1 MSQYAPCNRPL
12 LRDQL
17 KAYADRQLPY
27 MLRRQV
33 RRHLGQCAS
42 CREELAD
49 MENFSRQLRS
59 DGEAQNVPLAADL
72 RARILASVPAGKPI
86 AAGKRRHP
94 LTPLRRPLY
103 LWGAGA
109 TALVAWFALYPTLSR
124 YNRGVSVSSSVQQ
137 IGTASAMYTQDYH
150 ASQKSALPEDMYAPS
165 PTGTPHEAAPLLPS
179 ADESASL
186 ASKQATSSSKHVF
199 APSAPQVPK
208 AQNDG
213 YVQSGDAGNTKSMG
227 DVTRDH
233 GLEKKVA
240 KWVWP
245 QTRTLSGTYNGSV
258 GGAHSKSVRV
268 GGLTLAEELEPVER
282 TVHREGD
289 ITVQVD
295 KVEQISEQI
304 AGIAQGTGGFI
315 ASTQLTTEENSLKSA
330 TLVLKVPV
338 ARFDSTLAA
347 VSHLGEVKA
356 KNISGEDLTEKM
368 SDEQAQQN
376 VLQDDAN
383 MILAKIKDG
392 QGRRAQNEEQ
402 LRQLRVKVAQTKA
415 RLVLLKKL
423 GALSTIT
430 VNLNEKP
437 LPAPPPPPPPAT
449 GLMADVHDTMQ
460 DALHSL
466 TQAAHMPI
474 LLLIWMIAYAPL
486 WVMIYLGYRYMSRT
500 RYRLR

>member
-12 LRDQL
+12 LREQL

-27 MLRRQV
+27 VLRQKI

-42 CREELAD
+42 CREELTD
-49 MENFSRQLRS
+49 MENISRQLHS
-59 DGEAQNVPLAADL
+59 DGDAQNVPLAADL
-72 RARILASVPAGKPI
+72 RARILAGVPVGTPSKADRK
-86 AAGKRRHP
+86 RHP
-94 LTPLRRPLY
+94 LTPVRRPLY
-103 LWGAGA
+103 IWGAGA
-109 TALVAWFALYPTLSR
+109 TALIAWFALYPTLSR
-124 YNRGVSVSSSVQQ
+124 YNHSAAVLSNAKQ
-137 IGTASAMYTQDYH
+137 IGSANMMYTQDYDE
-150 ASQKSALPEDMYAPS
+150 SQKTDKGGYKYAPS
-165 PTGTPHEAAPLLPS
+165 GQQVEAASSPAPGIPPIV
-179 ADESASL
+179 ATRGASPQTE
-186 ASKQATSSSKHVF
+186 AS
-199 APSAPQVPK
+199 APSLQSHRKEIV
-208 AQNDG
+208 QN
-213 YVQSGDAGNTKSMG
+213 GDAGSVDYYQDAG
-227 DVTRDH
+227 V
-233 GLEKKVA
+233 E
-240 KWVWP
+240 P
-245 QTRTLSGTYNGSV
+245 QKHKALRAQMLSESESTLHRP
-258 GGAHSKSVRV
+258 GGADRAKTPSR
-268 GGLTLAEELEPVER
+268 TTFTIDRAEDVEPVER
-282 TVHREGD
+282 TVHHEGD

-295 KVEQISEQI
+295 KVEQISEQV
-304 AGIAQGTGGFI
+304 AGIAQGTGGFV
-315 ASTQLTTEENSLKSA
+315 ASTQLTTEENSSKSA

-347 VSHLGEVKA
+347 VSHLGEVKG
-356 KNISGEDLTEKM
+356 KNISGEDLTEKL
-368 SDEQAQQN
+368 SDEQVQQN

-383 MILAKIKDG
+383 MIQAKIKDG

-437 LPAPPPPPPPAT
+437 LPTPPPAT
-449 GLMADVHDTMQ
+449 GLMAEVHDTMQ

-486 WVMIYLGYRYMSRT
+486 WVMVYLGYRYMSRT

>member
-12 LRDQL
+12 LREQL

-27 MLRRQV
+27 VLRQKIQ
-33 RRHLGQCAS
+33 RHLGQCAS
-42 CREELAD
+42 CREELTD
-49 MENFSRQLRS
+49 MENISRQLHS
-59 DGEAQNVPLAADL
+59 DGDAQNVPLAADL
-72 RARILASVPAGKPI
+72 RARILAGVPVGTPSKADRK
-86 AAGKRRHP
+86 RHP
-94 LTPLRRPLY
+94 LTPVRRPLY
-103 LWGAGA
+103 IWGAGA

-124 YNRGVSVSSSVQQ
+124 YNHGAAVQSNLRQ
-137 IGTASAMYTQDYH
+137 IGTGGMMYSQDYDEVQKVEMKKYEYAPTGQNGAAASSPAPGMPPIVATLGASPQTVASAPSLQ
-150 ASQKSALPEDMYAPS
+150 SQRKEI
-165 PTGTPHEAAPLLPS
+165 
-179 ADESASL
+179 
-186 ASKQATSSSKHVF
+186 
-199 APSAPQVPK
+199 
-208 AQNDG
+208 AQN
-213 YVQSGDAGNTKSMG
+213 GDAGGAIRKAPADSTLIMNRSRIEPR
-227 DVTRDH
+227 TRD
-233 GLEKKVA
+233 VA
-240 KWVWP
+240 HARAKAESRP
-245 QTRTLSGTYNGSV
+245 TFRAV
-258 GGAHSKSVRV
+258 GAAAGDD
-268 GGLTLAEELEPVER
+268 GLEPVER

-295 KVEQISEQI
+295 KVEQISEQV
-304 AGIAQGTGGFI
+304 AGIAQGTGGFV
-315 ASTQLTTEENSLKSA
+315 ASTQLTTEENSSKSA

-347 VSHLGEVKA
+347 VSHLGEVKG
-356 KNISGEDLTEKM
+356 KNISGEDLTEKL
-368 SDEQAQQN
+368 SDEQVQQN

-383 MILAKIKDG
+383 MIQAKIKDG

-437 LPAPPPPPPPAT
+437 LPAPPPAT
-449 GLMADVHDTMQ
+449 GLMAEVHDTMQ

-486 WVMIYLGYRYMSRT
+486 WVMVYLGYRYMSRT